1 MDFGILGPLEIRQD
15 GNPLA
20 CRGTKQRVLLA
31 TLLLQPNEV
40 VSSDRLVE
48 ALWGEH
54 PPATAQKA
62 LQVHV
67 SQLRRALGAGGDGDP
82 IVTRPPGYDLRVAD
96 GDLDLQRFETAVAT
110 ARAASSRGEVGRTS
124 ALLHEALGLWRG
136 TPLADLA
143 FEQFLQPEIARL
155 EELRLAALE
164 DRVDADLELGRHTTL
179 ISELDQLVA
188 ANPLRERLR
197 GQLMLALY
205 RSGRQAEAL
214 EQYRKTRT
222 TLVEEL
228 GIEPGRDLK

>member
-20 CRGTKQRVLLA
+20 CRGTKQRLLLA

-40 VSSDRLVE
+40 VSSDRLIE

-54 PPATAQKA
+54 PPPTAQKA

-67 SQLRRALGAGGDGDP
+67 SQLRRVLAIDPEGEP
-82 IVTRPPGYDLRVAD
+82 IVTRPPGYGLRVAD
-96 GDLDLQRFETAVAT
+96 GDLDLQRFETMVSA
-110 ARAASSRGEVGRTS
+110 ARAASVRGEVEQAS
-124 ALLHEALGLWRG
+124 ALLHDALDLWRG
-136 TPLADLA
+136 APLADLT

-155 EELRLAALE
+155 EELRLTAIE
-164 DRVDADLELGRHTTL
+164 DRIDADLAVGLDSGLIGEL
-179 ISELDQLVA
+179 EQLTSQHPV
-188 ANPLRERLR
+188 RERLR

-214 EQYRKTRT
+214 EAYRATRRE
-222 TLVEEL
+222 LVEEL
-228 GIEPGRDLK
+228 GI